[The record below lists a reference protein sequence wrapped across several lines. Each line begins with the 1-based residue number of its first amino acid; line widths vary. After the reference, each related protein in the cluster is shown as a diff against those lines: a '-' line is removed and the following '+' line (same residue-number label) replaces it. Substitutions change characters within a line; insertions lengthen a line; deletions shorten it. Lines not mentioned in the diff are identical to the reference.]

1 MKANPLFLWIGLG
14 LIAAFQL
21 TGCSTQPADRASSV
35 TFSMAATNK
44 VNPNASGHAT
54 PVEYQVFELQDDSMF
69 LSADFDQLVEDAP
82 KALKSS
88 YITHRDYVLI
98 PGQFKFVE
106 RFDLDADT
114 YYIGVMARYSSPD
127 VSDWKKVVKV
137 LPKGHRY
144 NVLMFFTGHK
154 VNLVS
159 VE

>member
-1 MKANPLFLWIGLG
+1 MKPNPLFLWVGLVTA
-14 LIAAFQL
+14 LQL
-21 TGCSTQPADRASSV
+21 TACSIKPADKPSST

-69 LSADFDQLVEDAP
+69 LSSDFDQLVEDAP

-106 RFDLDADT
+106 RFELNADT
-114 YYIGVMARYSSPD
+114 YYLGVMARYSSPD
-127 VSDWKKVVKV
+127 ESDWKKVVKV